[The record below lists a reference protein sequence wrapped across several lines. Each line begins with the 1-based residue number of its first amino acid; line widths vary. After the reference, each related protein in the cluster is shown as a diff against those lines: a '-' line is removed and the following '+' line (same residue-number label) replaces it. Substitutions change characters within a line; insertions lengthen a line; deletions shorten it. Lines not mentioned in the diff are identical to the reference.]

1 MVLCPSAPV
10 RGAVPPSHWLLRV
23 VFIFFRAFGVW
34 LRMFNG
40 TGVSA
45 TTGRRGLW
53 EAGLFTGCA
62 GVDAPS
68 VGGGP
73 HSAELLGGGV
83 TRRAVDGEGGASAV
97 PGWEAASTASRAARA
112 AALRARG
119 KRYRLFRLPPSAL
132 TPVVVVFGANAP
144 RLLAGS
150 RQPVS
155 TVVLS
160 LWGHLPPLTRTG
172 PAGVHAGRQGVTP
185 PLPAGA
191 SSPPPPPSCF
201 SPTPY
206 LPLLHIFPPCPH
218 PPPWPPDRRTRSRL
232 DGSKNPPLAAP
243 LPPPLPS
250 PRPRP
255 QPPPLLL
262 PHLPMRRPT
271 RIRLR
276 PRWRRAFL
284 RRRRR

>member
-1 MVLCPSAPV
+1 
-10 RGAVPPSHWLLRV
+10 
-23 VFIFFRAFGVW
+23 
-34 LRMFNG
+34 MFNG

-97 PGWEAASTASRAARA
+97 PGWEAVSTASRAARA
-112 AALRARG
+112 AVLRARG

-132 TPVVVVFGANAP
+132 TPVVVVFWCERA
-144 RLLAGS
+144 
-150 RQPVS
+150 
-155 TVVLS
+155 
-160 LWGHLPPLTRTG
+160 
-172 PAGVHAGRQGVTP
+172 
-185 PLPAGA
+185 A
-191 SSPPPPPSCF
+191 SSRGQPSTRFDSCPHRPRRRPRWSARGHPTTPCQRIIPPPPPSCF

-206 LPLLHIFPPCPH
+206 LPLLHIFPPCPR